1 MRETKKLAIS
11 AMLVALGTVF
21 MSVGAML
28 EVADLTA
35 CAIAS
40 LLVVFVYIELGSPY
54 TWLVW
59 LATSLATAIMFFGS
73 PVWSEYFLVFGIYPL
88 MKAYIERLPKA
99 LWWPLKLLFI
109 NAVLWIIL
117 LLIEGVLGI
126 PVLGADSDIMKIIIY
141 LTANIAFIVYDLYI
155 VAMTRVYVFKFRKR
169 FERFLK

>member
-109 NAVLWIIL
+109 NAVLWTIL